1 MARNFTIKVHL
12 ADDHQIL
19 IDGIRA
25 VINFQDDIEVLGYS
39 LNGQEVMDWYKTNSS
54 DVLVLDIN
62 MPVKDGIQVLRELR
76 YIKHCPKIIV
86 LSSYDDVKLI
96 KEVLKLG
103 VSGFVP
109 KKSAGEFIVEAIRE
123 VYEGEQYFT
132 GEIKEKMMQTL
143 LGKPIE
149 ERISQEGILAHS
161 LTTREFEILKMI
173 AQQYTTKEISETLF
187 LSESTVDTHRRN
199 LMKKLR
205 VKNSVGLALF
215 ALKNGI
221 G

>member
-1 MARNFTIKVHL
+1 MSLGFTIKVHI

-19 IDGIRA
+19 IDGLKA
-25 VINFQDDIEVLGYS
+25 VINQKEDIEVLGHS
-39 LNGQEVMDWYKTNSS
+39 LNGEEVLAWYKTNAT
-54 DVLVLDIN
+54 DILILDIN

-76 YIKHCPKIIV
+76 YITHRPKVIV

-109 KKSAGEFIVEAIRE
+109 KKSAGDHIVEAIYE
-123 VYEGEQYFT
+123 VFKGNQYFT
-132 GEIKEKMMQTL
+132 EEIKEKMMQTL
-143 LGKPIE
+143 LGKPADEKIG
-149 ERISQEGILAHS
+149 QEGILIHS
-161 LTTREFEILKMI
+161 LTTREYEILKMI
-173 AQQYTTKEISETLF
+173 AQQYSTKEIADSFF

-199 LMKKLR
+199 LMRKLK
-205 VKNSVGLALF
+205 VKNSVGLAIF

-221 G
+221 S